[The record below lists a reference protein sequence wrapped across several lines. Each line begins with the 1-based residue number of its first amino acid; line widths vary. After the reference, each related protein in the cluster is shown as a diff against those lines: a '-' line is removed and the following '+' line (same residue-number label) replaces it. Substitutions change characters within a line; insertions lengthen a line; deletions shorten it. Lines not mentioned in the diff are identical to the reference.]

1 MKIEKVSEEIPI
13 GAFSIKRA
21 EETDTKQ
28 WIQVFRTIQ
37 PNYLYPDYEIKIVD
51 YNIYNG
57 LKGKESIVFMGK
69 TDDFGSYI
77 KEWKNLMN
85 YR

>member
-1 MKIEKVSEEIPI
+1 MDS
-13 GAFSIKRA
+13 GFQN
-21 EETDTKQ
+21 D
-28 WIQVFRTIQ
+28 Q